1 MKAQILE
8 ACSEVAD
15 ALASLAIVALDAYA
29 AGLYGLRL
37 LVLTAQHRLCVQ
49 HTYAVNWWGCQ
60 DCTFAWLLHK
70 HLSQ

>member
-37 LVLTAQHRLCVQ
+37 
-49 HTYAVNWWGCQ
+49 W
-60 DCTFAWLLHK
+60 F
-70 HLSQ
+70 